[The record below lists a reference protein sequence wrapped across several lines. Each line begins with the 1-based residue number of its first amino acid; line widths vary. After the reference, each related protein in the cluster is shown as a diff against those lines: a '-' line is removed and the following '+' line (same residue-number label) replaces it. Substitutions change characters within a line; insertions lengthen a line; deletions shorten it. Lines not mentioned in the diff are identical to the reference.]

1 MYQITV
7 NINDKPHQKRIPQ
20 SWHDVQWT
28 DYITALQ
35 SDGELLAVLE
45 ALTGIPRHIIDAMS
59 ETDRTF
65 IETQCSFFWN
75 DELIKE
81 GLPVDFVKVQIEND
95 TWQKL
100 IDCEQEFKRVTD
112 ANLPHIAAAQLVI
125 KTYTKEQMQI
135 KEMNRLNDLAEK
147 EAKENGQQFIPLTL
161 NSKEIKDIQ
170 GIDIKSLSV
179 PKALAYWDFFLPNSM
194 IGRRDGQTSMNQ
206 KQMRMRSR
214 QELRNFK
221 RSRGLLLLTLL
232 RKGTLRS
239 MMPSL
244 TRRPMSSTP
253 SYSRIKLNRS
263 TLRTLEN
270 TMSSSVKKETNE

>member
-20 SWHDVQWT
+20 SWNDVQWN
-28 DYITALQ
+28 DYINALQ
-35 SDGELLAVLE
+35 SNGELLAVLE
-45 ALTGIPRHIIDAMS
+45 ALTGIPQNVLEAMS

-112 ANLPHIAAAQLVI
+112 SDLPQIAAAQLVI
-125 KTYTKEQMQI
+125 KTYTGI
-135 KEMNRLNDLAEK
+135 
-147 EAKENGQQFIPLTL
+147 
-161 NSKEIKDIQ
+161 DIQ
-170 GIDIKSLSV
+170 GLSV

-194 IGRRDGQTSMNQ
+194 SGRRDGQTSMNQ
-206 KQMRMRSR
+206 KQMRMRSQ

-244 TRRPMSSTP
+244 TRRQMSFTP

-270 TMSSSVKKETNE
+270 TTSSSVTKEN